1 MESSVGGVG
10 GYFQNQWQFQN
21 PLDEQIPKQQ
31 IFEFNEEITKIFKVP
46 KQQIFEFNEE
56 ITKIFKGKGKAQFPK
71 KQSWDKIKFWRGINC
86 L

>member
-31 IFEFNEEITKIFKVP
+31 IFEFNEEITKIFKV
-46 KQQIFEFNEE
+46 
-56 ITKIFKGKGKAQFPK
+56 KGKAQFPK

>member
-31 IFEFNEEITKIFKVP
+31 IFEFNEEITKIFKV
-46 KQQIFEFNEE
+46 
-56 ITKIFKGKGKAQFPK
+56 KGKAQFPE
-71 KQSWDKIKFWRGINC
+71 QQ
-86 L
+86 